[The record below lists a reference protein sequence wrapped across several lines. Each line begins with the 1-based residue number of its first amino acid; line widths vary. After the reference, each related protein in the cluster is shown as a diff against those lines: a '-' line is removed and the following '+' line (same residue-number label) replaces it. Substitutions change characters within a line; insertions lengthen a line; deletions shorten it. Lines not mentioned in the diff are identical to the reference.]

1 MNFIAKQPEV
11 SSFYTVHRGKMR
23 FSFSLTGGSLNPGVP
38 MKTVACSET
47 THGLYLFMMSRNS
60 LLDSVCMI
68 LSSKN
73 SMASTEFISASN
85 LRSSQIR

>member
-1 MNFIAKQPEV
+1 MNFIANQPEV
-11 SSFYTVHRGKMR
+11 SSFYTVHRDKTR
-23 FSFSLTGGSLNPGVP
+23 FSFSLTGGSLSPGVP
-38 MKTVACSET
+38 MKTIASET
-47 THGLYLFMMSRNS
+47 TQGLYLFMMSRNS